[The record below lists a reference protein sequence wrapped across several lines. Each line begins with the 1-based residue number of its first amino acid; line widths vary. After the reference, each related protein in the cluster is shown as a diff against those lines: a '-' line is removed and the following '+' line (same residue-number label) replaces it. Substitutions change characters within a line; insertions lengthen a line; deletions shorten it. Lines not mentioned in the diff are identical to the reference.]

1 MKIIICWVICI
12 LCYIFNIVWVSIFG
26 ANIINNIMG
35 WACCIMLALSMLF
48 SELRWKKER
57 DKYIDDII
65 EIVLGDYLRNKEKD
79 DDNY

>member
-26 ANIINNIMG
+26 ANIINNILA

-57 DKYIDDII
+57 DRYIDDII
-65 EIVLGDYLRNKEKD
+65 EIAFGDYLRNKEKD
-79 DDNY
+79 DDN